1 MIHLHLTTII
11 LAVVLYV
18 IALVF
23 YQKGGQGN
31 AGKMSH
37 MILRADYIFL
47 IFSGLIVYIQNME
60 GIGTMDGGHMM
71 YGLKVLFGLG
81 TVALMEMSLI
91 KTQKKTSAANTL
103 KIIFFIVLIVTL
115 ALCIYLP
122 LGPLSSMF

>member
-1 MIHLHLTTII
+1 MIHLHLTTIV
-11 LAVVLYV
+11 LAVILYV

-23 YQKGGQGN
+23 YQKSGPGN

-60 GIGTMDGGHMM
+60 GIGASGGHMM

-91 KTQKKTSAANTL
+91 KAQKKTSSANTL
-103 KIIFFIVLIVTL
+103 KIIAIIVLVITV
-115 ALCIYLP
+115 ALGIYLQ

>member
-11 LAVVLYV
+11 IAVILYV

-23 YQKGGQGN
+23 YMKDSPNN

-47 IFSGLIVYIQNME
+47 IFSGLLVYIQNME
-60 GIGTMDGGHMM
+60 GISASDGHMM
-71 YGLKVLFGLG
+71 YGLKVLFGIAAVGLMEVSLVRANKNASAPKG
-81 TVALMEMSLI
+81 LTVAAI
-91 KTQKKTSAANTL
+91 VIV
-103 KIIFFIVLIVTL
+103 IITI
-115 ALCIYLP
+115 ALGIYLP

>member
-1 MIHLHLTTII
+1 MIHLHLTTIV
-11 LAVVLYV
+11 LAVILYV

-23 YQKGGQGN
+23 YQKSGPGN

-60 GIGTMDGGHMM
+60 GIGASGGHMM

-91 KTQKKTSAANTL
+91 KAQKKTSCANTL
-103 KIIFFIVLIVTL
+103 KIIAIIVLVITV
-115 ALCIYLP
+115 ALGIYLP

>member
-1 MIHLHLTTII
+1 MIHLHLTTIV
-11 LAVVLYV
+11 LAVILYV

-23 YQKGGQGN
+23 YQKSGPGN

-60 GIGTMDGGHMM
+60 GIGASGGHMM

-91 KTQKKTSAANTL
+91 KAQKKTSSANTL
-103 KIIFFIVLIVTL
+103 KIIAIIVLVITV
-115 ALCIYLP
+115 ALGIYLP

>member
-23 YQKGGQGN
+23 YQRGGPGN

-60 GIGTMDGGHMM
+60 GISAAGDHMT

-81 TVALMEMSLI
+81 AVALMEMSLI
-91 KTQKKTSAANTL
+91 KTQKKTGAANTL
-103 KIIFFIVLIVTL
+103 KIIAVIVLVITV
-115 ALCIYLP
+115 ALGIYLP

>member
-1 MIHLHLTTII
+1 MIHLHLTTIV
-11 LAVVLYV
+11 LAVILYV

-60 GIGTMDGGHMM
+60 GIGNMNGGHMF
-71 YGLKVLFGLG
+71 YGIKVLFGLAVVG
-81 TVALMEMSLI
+81 LMEMSLI
-91 KTQKKTSAANTL
+91 KTQKGAGAANTL
-103 KIIFFIVLIVTL
+103 KIIAIIVLVITVGL
-115 ALCIYLP
+115 GIYLP

>member
-1 MIHLHLTTII
+1 MIHLHLTTIV
-11 LAVVLYV
+11 LAVILYV

-60 GIGTMDGGHMM
+60 GIGASGGHMM

-91 KTQKKTSAANTL
+91 KAQKKTSSANTL
-103 KIIFFIVLIVTL
+103 KIIAIIVLVITV
-115 ALCIYLP
+115 ALGIYLP

>member
-1 MIHLHLTTII
+1 LTTIV
-11 LAVVLYV
+11 LAVILYV

-23 YQKGGQGN
+23 YQKSGPGN

-60 GIGTMDGGHMM
+60 GIGASGGHMM

-91 KTQKKTSAANTL
+91 KTQKGAGAANTL
-103 KIIFFIVLIVTL
+103 KIIAIIVLVITVGL
-115 ALCIYLP
+115 GIYLP

>member
-11 LAVVLYV
+11 LAAVLYV

-23 YQKGGQGN
+23 YMKDSPNN

-47 IFSGLIVYIQNME
+47 IFSGLLVYIQNME
-60 GIGTMDGGHMM
+60 GISASGGHMM
-71 YGLKVLFGLG
+71 YGLKVLFGIAAVG
-81 TVALMEMSLI
+81 LMEMSLI
-91 KTQKKTSAANTL
+91 RANKSTSAPKGLTIAA
-103 KIIFFIVLIVTL
+103 VLIIVVTIGL
-115 ALCIYLP
+115 GIYLP